1 MRDHRLACET
11 IASRR
16 VPSSSRDGLSR
27 IRAIYISGQDFETY
41 IARMRDGFSLQ
52 CIELDF
58 NACNIC
64 TYTINHSWTWC
75 GYSWPRWPSAIYC
88 DHSINCSRQL
98 NSHEKQ
104 CDKTDYNNWIC
115 FTTTHMMLMPRNVN
129 HSFVCCSFSFL
140 GNINV
145 YKKLESDILKNESK

>member
-52 CIELDF
+52 CGIHRKQTLKGSQQCVLG
-58 NACNIC
+58 ARVQIGGG
-64 TYTINHSWTWC
+64 YIIINT
-75 GYSWPRWPSAIYC
+75 
-88 DHSINCSRQL
+88 L
-98 NSHEKQ
+98 
-104 CDKTDYNNWIC
+104 
-115 FTTTHMMLMPRNVN
+115 
-129 HSFVCCSFSFL
+129 FL
-140 GNINV
+140 FEIQ
-145 YKKLESDILKNESK
+145 SKI

>member
-1 MRDHRLACET
+1 MIYLRFGICTRSTSLHDSSTACH
-11 IASRR
+11 
-16 VPSSSRDGLSR
+16 
-27 IRAIYISGQDFETY
+27 IS
-41 IARMRDGFSLQ
+41 
-52 CIELDF
+52 
-58 NACNIC
+58 

-145 YKKLESDILKNESK
+145 YKKVGKWYSQKRIKIKKLQKTFSIHSSIVWLFYIWECDYWKQI